1 MEEKKSR
8 TQNTI
13 YNFSTGI
20 LGQFLTF
27 VMQFLVRTVF
37 VATLGKSY
45 LGINGLFSNIL
56 TMLSLA
62 EFGVGGA
69 ILFHLY
75 EPLEKGDKRRITL
88 LMRLY
93 KRAYTYIGAAVA
105 VLGLCLIP
113 FLPLLINGYD
123 ELETLGINVVFIF
136 ILYLLQSVSSYLFW
150 AFKTAIIQAD
160 QKEYMINV
168 IGYIFT
174 AAANVLQMISLILV
188 RSFELYVFLSIVSM
202 LGQNYT
208 VARMADRLYP
218 YINNPTEERVSAKE
232 IVSMVRDCGAL
243 FLYKLNSVVLKAT
256 DNIVVSV
263 FLGLE
268 MVGMYSNYY
277 VFYTAINTFFNKVFN
292 AVSHSLGNLH
302 ATHDVKR
309 EYQIFETVNIVAAV
323 LGGTASV
330 GIFLVADEFVD
341 TWIGSDWLLPQPFAL
356 LMGVELYTQAFRI
369 LHNKYRNTMGLFQQA
384 KFRPVAG
391 MVINLVVS
399 ILLVKDMGIC
409 GVLLGTI
416 IADWTTMMWF
426 DPIIIHRYGFE
437 NAYPASAYYIK
448 NVKYLTV
455 IVLTACLDRIICS
468 CVLTGY
474 GWASVVFHTLVCGIT
489 VPAAIILSTMGTD
502 EGRCVIGFVKAE
514 SGKVYRKLLKRG

>member
-13 YNFSTGI
+13 YNFSTSI

-93 KRAYTYIGAAVA
+93 KRAYTCIGAAVA

-113 FLPLLINGYD
+113 FLSLLINGYD
-123 ELETLGINVVFIF
+123 KLAALGINVVFIF

-174 AAANVLQMISLILV
+174 AAASVLQMISLILV

-208 VARMADRLYP
+208 
-218 YINNPTEERVSAKE
+218 
-232 IVSMVRDCGAL
+232 
-243 FLYKLNSVVLKAT
+243 
-256 DNIVVSV
+256 
-263 FLGLE
+263 
-268 MVGMYSNYY
+268 
-277 VFYTAINTFFNKVFN
+277 
-292 AVSHSLGNLH
+292 
-302 ATHDVKR
+302 
-309 EYQIFETVNIVAAV
+309 IF
-323 LGGTASV
+323 SPM
-330 GIFLVADEFVD
+330 D
-341 TWIGSDWLLPQPFAL
+341 LLP
-356 LMGVELYTQAFRI
+356 
-369 LHNKYRNTMGLFQQA
+369 
-384 KFRPVAG
+384 
-391 MVINLVVS
+391 
-399 ILLVKDMGIC
+399 
-409 GVLLGTI
+409 
-416 IADWTTMMWF
+416 
-426 DPIIIHRYGFE
+426 
-437 NAYPASAYYIK
+437 
-448 NVKYLTV
+448 
-455 IVLTACLDRIICS
+455 
-468 CVLTGY
+468 
-474 GWASVVFHTLVCGIT
+474 
-489 VPAAIILSTMGTD
+489 
-502 EGRCVIGFVKAE
+502 
-514 SGKVYRKLLKRG
+514 